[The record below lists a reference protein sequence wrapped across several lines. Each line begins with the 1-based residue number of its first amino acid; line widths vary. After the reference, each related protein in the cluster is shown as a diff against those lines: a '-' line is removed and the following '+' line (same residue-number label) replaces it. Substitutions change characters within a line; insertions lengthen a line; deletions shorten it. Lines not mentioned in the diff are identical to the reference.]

1 MNLMKSLAKA
11 VVVQIIVSSCY
22 SVVDE
27 SIRTFVRTKG
37 AEFFANRKKEE
48 DQ

>member
-1 MNLMKSLAKA
+1 MNIMKSLAKA
-11 VVVQIIVSSCY
+11 IVVQIIVSSCF

-37 AEFFANRKKEE
+37 AEFFARRKKE
-48 DQ
+48 DR